1 MKMLWSISLVGAAL
15 ILILELDSCSGKA
28 CYDDTNPLLNT
39 LLLANGTGH
48 DTSSVSLIVKGI
60 TATDTIDFVDTKSV
74 SYFSVPLDP
83 GNDVTTFY
91 IVLNGV
97 TDTAVITYER
107 SPHLVS
113 AECGYTFVSEL
124 TGLRTTH
131 NIIDT
136 LMIENNSVN
145 LNGKRNLHLFF

>member
-1 MKMLWSISLVGAAL
+1 MKTIWSISLIGAAL
-15 ILILELDSCSGKA
+15 ILILALDSCSGKA

-39 LLLANGTGH
+39 SLLANGTGH
-48 DTSSVSLIVKGI
+48 DTSCVSLIVKGM

-74 SYFSVPLDP
+74 SFFSVPLDP

-91 IVLNGV
+91 IVLNGI

-124 TGLRTTH
+124 TGLKTTH